1 MGIKEATAIIGL
13 LIFNVMVVSCHPY
26 SPYTDHKGEPKAST
40 GDWNDE
46 AVAAYL
52 RHKMNEE
59 DLRPSVLSEY
69 IFTLMQGGKKPPPSS
84 VTVPDVT
91 NTTTDKSK
99 LQRAIIEFEYSVA

>member
-1 MGIKEATAIIGL
+1 MGIREVIAVIGL
-13 LIFNVMVVSCHPY
+13 LVFNVLVVSSHPY
-26 SPYTDHKGEPKAST
+26 SPYTDRNGEPKAST

-52 RHKMNEE
+52 RHKMKEE

-69 IFTLMQGGKKPPPSS
+69 IFTLMQGGKKNPPSS
-84 VTVPDVT
+84 DATPDIT

-99 LQRAIIEFEYSVA
+99 S